1 VPNKLVIDIVDSD
14 AETDDE
20 NDLEYYKGLIQRN
33 IHHINCNIEEIE
45 HNIHKLMMQANLL

>member
-1 VPNKLVIDIVDSD
+1 VSNKVVIDIVDSD
-14 AETDDE
+14 AETDDENE

-45 HNIHKLMMQANLL
+45 HNIHKL